1 MAIVVCLGACVGA
14 AFEAW
19 RPATPPGLDKP
30 AESPAS
36 APAQSSTIVDLP
48 PIVTNLGAPQDTWVR
63 LEGSIIFDPKTLPH
77 PEAVA
82 GQIGDDVLAYLRTV
96 SLHQLEGP
104 IGLENI
110 RQDLNERAAI
120 RSGGKVRGV
129 RHPNIGG
136 AMKRAI
142 CVGVALLAASCPAAA
157 QTVDLNALIPAG
169 GATASGRIIEL
180 VAILT
185 VLSVAPGLLIMVTSF
200 TRFIVALSFLRSG
213 LGLQSAPANL
223 VLISLSLFMTF
234 FVMAPT
240 FDRAWQN
247 GLKPLMDNQI
257 SQQDALAA
265 VVEPF
270 REFMLGQVREKD
282 MALFEGLSK
291 GRFEV
296 TDRSKADLRL
306 LIPAFMISELRRGF
320 EIGFLIVLPFLV
332 IDMIV
337 ATLTMSM
344 GMMMLPPSVIS
355 LPIKILFF
363 VLIDGWNLLIG
374 SLVRSAS

>member
-1 MAIVVCLGACVGA
+1 M
-14 AFEAW
+14 
-19 RPATPPGLDKP
+19 R
-30 AESPAS
+30 
-36 APAQSSTIVDLP
+36 
-48 PIVTNLGAPQDTWVR
+48 
-63 LEGSIIFDPKTLPH
+63 
-77 PEAVA
+77 
-82 GQIGDDVLAYLRTV
+82 
-96 SLHQLEGP
+96 
-104 IGLENI
+104 
-110 RQDLNERAAI
+110 
-120 RSGGKVRGV
+120 
-129 RHPNIGG
+129 
-136 AMKRAI
+136 RAI
-142 CVGVALLAASCPAAA
+142 GIGVALLAASYPAAA
-157 QTVDLNALIPAG
+157 QSVDLNSLVPAG

-223 VLISLSLFMTF
+223 VLISLALFMTF

-240 FDRAWQN
+240 FDQAWQK

-265 VVEPF
+265 VSEPF
-270 REFMLGQVREKD
+270 REFMLSQVREKD

-291 GRFEV
+291 GRFEA

-355 LPIKILFF
+355 LPVKIMFF